1 MIDAIVSMYYDT
13 KAEMLG
19 GAASRLLELQS
30 QVVNFKYSL
39 YTYHQIISAIWLAT
53 ALLRLF

>member
-30 QVVNFKYSL
+30 QVVNFKYLSMIHL
-39 YTYHQIISAIWLAT
+39 CIACDAKDT
-53 ALLRLF
+53 